1 MTTQIQYI
9 PRMVPEVNDY
19 FGTEDM
25 SFSPTES
32 FMNALPRRIS
42 VQPLESKTKPFSK
55 GDIKILLLEN
65 INHQAVISF
74 REQGY
79 QVESYMDALPESV
92 LLEKIRDVHAIGIR
106 SKTVLSS
113 SVLQHAKNLMVIG
126 CYCIGTNQV
135 DLEYAANMG
144 VAVFNSPFSNSR
156 SVAELAL
163 ANIISLA
170 RQLPDKSLQLRGGNW
185 NNSSRHCYE
194 VRGKTVGIIGYGHIG
209 SQLSILAEAMGMSVI
224 YYDILNIMPIGKAKQ
239 VPTLDELL
247 RESDFVTLHVPET
260 PDTKNLISSPQI
272 AAMKKGSYILNTSRG
287 SVLET
292 KAVVDGLKSGKL
304 FGAALDVF
312 PNEPR
317 FNRSNVFNDDLN
329 KWTSELINLPN
340 VILTPHIGG
349 ATMEAQSVT
358 GLEVSEAI
366 ANFIT
371 QGSSLESVNFP
382 EVSLRQTNFDDN
394 ALRILFVHRNIPGV
408 LRKVNDILSRHN
420 IEKQYSDSNGDI
432 AYVIT
437 DISDV
442 TQSDVHAIY
451 NELDKTSERITV
463 RLIY

>member
-1 MTTQIQYI
+1 
-9 PRMVPEVNDY
+9 
-19 FGTEDM
+19 
-25 SFSPTES
+25 
-32 FMNALPRRIS
+32 MNALPRRIS
-42 VQPLESKTKPFSK
+42 IQPQEIKTKPFSK

-79 QVESYMDALPESV
+79 QVESYSDALPESV

-113 SVLQHAKNLMVIG
+113 DVLKHAKNLMVIG

-135 DLEYAANMG
+135 DLTYAANMG

-170 RQLPDKSLQLRGGNW
+170 RQLPSKSLQMHAGNW
-185 NNSSRHCYE
+185 NNSSQHCYE
-194 VRGKTVGIIGYGHIG
+194 VRGKTVGIVGYGHIG
-209 SQLSILAEAMGMSVI
+209 SQLSILAEAMSMRVI
-224 YYDILNIMPIGKAKQ
+224 YYDILNIMPIGKAQQ
-239 VPTLDELL
+239 VSTLDELL
-247 RESDFVTLHVPET
+247 HESDFVTLHVPET
-260 PDTKNLISSPQI
+260 PDTRNLISYPQI
-272 AAMKKGSYILNTSRG
+272 NSMKTGSYILNTSRG
-287 SVLET
+287 SVLDT
-292 KAVVDGLKSGKL
+292 KALIDGLKNNKL

-317 FNRSNVFNDDLN
+317 FNRANIFNDALN
-329 KWTSELINLPN
+329 KGTSELVKYPN

-349 ATMEAQSVT
+349 ATVEAQSVT

-371 QGSSLESVNFP
+371 QGSSMESVNFP
-382 EVSLRQTNFDDN
+382 EVSLRQTNFEDN
-394 ALRILFVHRNIPGV
+394 ALRILFVHRNVPGV

-420 IEKQYSDSNGDI
+420 IEKQFSDSNGDI

-442 TQSDVHAIY
+442 TQSDVNSIY
-451 NELDKTSERITV
+451 NELDKTPERVTV